1 MKNENFEMARNQARA
16 LPHNPGCYMMK
27 DENAVVIYV
36 GKAKDLHKRVNQ
48 YFLPDRDAKTKAL
61 VKKIIKIEHIIT
73 GNEYEA
79 LVLENNLIKKYNPHY
94 NILLKDGKSY
104 PVIRI
109 TNEDFPKI
117 FSTRRVVDDGS
128 LYFGPFPDSGKLMQ
142 FLELA
147 DKLFSFRK
155 CSIPLKMRKTPCLY
169 AHIGRCSG
177 PCCNKISVQE
187 YRANVDKVIQLL
199 EGKSESLKNKLQAEM
214 LAASKAMNFEL
225 AAKKRDLIKSI
236 ETVTTE
242 QEVQS
247 FASESLDYAAIEMR
261 SVVCS
266 ISLMQIRDGKLLG
279 KAIYRAET
287 FGDEAETLLN
297 FLVQYYCDGKEL
309 PNELYVSHEVD
320 YQLIKDFFKNEL
332 NSALNVEVP
341 TTGKHFR
348 VLRMAQENAKRDVEQ
363 LLRCKDNSQGLEELK
378 NVLGLASLPRLIEG
392 YDIAQLSGKYT
403 VASLISFKDGNPD
416 PKNYRRFNIKG
427 LDGAIDDYGSI
438 EEALR
443 RRYTRVIQEDLPRPD
458 LIMVDGGQGQVNV
471 ARDVLDEVGLAQVPV
486 VGLAKQFETIV
497 FDDGREAIR
506 LDHSNSGL
514 RILIALRDECHRFA
528 TGANQAMRSKDVS
541 FKVLQSVPGIGPA
554 ISDKL
559 ISTYGSMDALLQDS
573 PQEISKKAKV
583 SLAIAQ
589 RLVKKLDVSTK

>member
-155 CSIPLKMRKTPCLY
+155 CSIPLKMRKNPCLY

>member
-155 CSIPLKMRKTPCLY
+155 CSIPLKMRKNPCLY

-589 RLVKKLDVSTK
+589 RLVKKLDVTTK